1 LSILFNLDSEYWK
14 EEYDDDDDGP
24 IEVDVNSDMPV
35 EKKKK
40 STGRSKN
47 RSSLPA
53 VEQFEAIDFSD
64 KGPDVRCT
72 ATCGDVTISGF
83 WSSGNE
89 VRLPNAV
96 TIAVGGVF
104 INRDE
109 ALVGD
114 QKSYLHWLRDRVDHV
129 LMDDIQTDGG
139 GLIYNSH
146 KDAVEFSRRFTSL
159 LMRQVRMSAPEFCQ
173 VRYAVCTHTCDM
185 HYTCILRL
193 TQSHAH
199 THTSDR
205 FFTHTATCAASHT
218 RTHTHKEN
226 RTPTPRIS
234 ISISLPQTLKQISNT
249 LNTTTGND

>member
-1 LSILFNLDSEYWK
+1 LFFLDSEYWK
-14 EEYDDDDDGP
+14 EEYDEDDDGL
-24 IEVDVNSDMPV
+24 IEGDVNPDMPV

-53 VEQFEAIDFSD
+53 VEQFEVIDFSS
-64 KGPDVRCT
+64 KGPDVTRT

-83 WSSGNE
+83 WSSGDE
-89 VRLPNAV
+89 VCLPNAV
-96 TIAVGGVF
+96 TVAVGGVF

-159 LMRQVRMSAPEFCQ
+159 LMRHVRMSAPEFCQ
-173 VRYAVCTHTCDM
+173 VRNTERTHICDM
-185 HYTCILRL
+185 HCTCILRL
-193 TQSHAH
+193 TQSRAH

-205 FFTHTATCAASHT
+205 FFTHTATCAAPHTPTHSHT
-218 RTHTHKEN
+218 E
-226 RTPTPRIS
+226 RIV
-234 ISISLPQTLKQISNT
+234 LPLIASPSPSPY
-249 LNTTTGND
+249 LPP

>member
-1 LSILFNLDSEYWK
+1 VSILFFLDSEYWK
-14 EEYDDDDDGP
+14 EEYDEDDDGL
-24 IEVDVNSDMPV
+24 IEGDVNPDMPV

-40 STGRSKN
+40 STGRSKS

-53 VEQFEAIDFSD
+53 VEQFEAIDFSS
-64 KGPDVRCT
+64 KGPDVTRT

-83 WSSGNE
+83 WSSGDE

-96 TIAVGGVF
+96 TVAVGGVF

-159 LMRQVRMSAPEFCQ
+159 LMRHVRMSAPEFCQ
-173 VRYAVCTHTCDM
+173 VRYTERTHTCDM
-185 HYTCILRL
+185 HYTYILRL
-193 TQSHAH
+193 TKSHAH

-205 FFTHTATCAASHT
+205 FFTHTSTCAAPH
-218 RTHTHKEN
+218 THTHSHRE
-226 RTPTPRIS
+226 RIVIPLLAS
-234 ISISLPQTLKQISNT
+234 PSPSPYLSP
-249 LNTTTGND
+249 